1 MNRLLPLF
9 FILIISCFWACERE
23 LDETPFELGL
33 EYQPLSIG
41 EFWIYSVDET
51 QYLGEN
57 DSEEDSYFYKDLIR
71 STYLDEGN
79 ELVYIVERSKSYDQ
93 ENWSI
98 EKDYTLKVRNNTLIR
113 TINNQP
119 VVVLVFPPKSG
130 TLWDGNSY
138 RESDEDDFEIIE
150 LDNAAGSLRV
160 LQSMEDDLVTYRD
173 NRYEVFQK
181 GVGLV
186 EEFKE
191 VLTYCSRNDCLGDQ
205 LIDSGSKVH
214 LILTE
219 HGIL

>member
-1 MNRLLPLF
+1 M
-9 FILIISCFWACERE
+9 
-23 LDETPFELGL
+23 DETPFELGL